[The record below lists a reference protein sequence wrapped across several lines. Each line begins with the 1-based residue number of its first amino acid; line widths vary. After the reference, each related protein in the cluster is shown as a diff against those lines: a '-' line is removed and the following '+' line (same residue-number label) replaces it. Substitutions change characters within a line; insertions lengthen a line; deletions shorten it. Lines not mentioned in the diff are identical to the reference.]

1 MSEEVEK
8 DTGEDSKELEK
19 NYIPGRPYSRLRR
32 ELSEEDLTNPA
43 VQKLI
48 ISDIDKLEGRI
59 SDLEDF
65 QVKFYETDKDKAVL
79 KEKLKG
85 HNSHEIL
92 YSFCLS
98 AGSGLLG
105 ISSLFQLNDKGWI
118 FLVVGG
124 LLIVG
129 GILSKFVKWS

>member
-8 DTGEDSKELEK
+8 DTGKDSREIEK

-48 ISDIDKLEGRI
+48 ISDIDKLEARI

-65 QVKFYETDKDKAVL
+65 QVKFYETEKDKAVL
-79 KEKLKG
+79 QEKLKG

-105 ISSLFQLNDKGWI
+105 ISSLFEMKEEGWI
-118 FLVVGG
+118 FLTIGG

-129 GILSKFVKWS
+129 GILSKYVKWN

>member
-1 MSEEVEK
+1 MNEEVEK
-8 DTGEDSKELEK
+8 DKGEDSKEIDK

-32 ELSEEDLTNPA
+32 ELSEDDLANPA

-48 ISDIDKLEGRI
+48 ISDIDKLEARI

-65 QVKFYETDKDKAVL
+65 QEKFYATDKDKAVL
-79 KEKLKG
+79 EEKLKG

-105 ISSLFQLNDKGWI
+105 ISSLFKIEEQGWI
-118 FLVVGG
+118 FLVIGG
-124 LLIVG
+124 ILIIG
-129 GILSKFVKWS
+129 GILSKFVKWN

>member
-1 MSEEVEK
+1 MYLWKWS
-8 DTGEDSKELEK
+8 GELEK

-48 ISDIDKLEGRI
+48 ISDIDKLEVRI
-59 SDLEDF
+59 SDLEEF
-65 QVKFYETDKDKAVL
+65 QVKFYETDKEKAVL
-79 KEKLKG
+79 EEKLKG

-105 ISSLFQLNDKGWI
+105 ISSLFELGEKGWI
-118 FLVVGG
+118 FLVIGG
-124 LLIVG
+124 ILIIG
-129 GILSKFVKWS
+129 GILSKFVKWN

>member
-48 ISDIDKLEGRI
+48 ISDIDKLEVRI
-59 SDLEDF
+59 SWFVL
-65 QVKFYETDKDKAVL
+65 QVL
-79 KEKLKG
+79 KAE
-85 HNSHEIL
+85 
-92 YSFCLS
+92 
-98 AGSGLLG
+98 A
-105 ISSLFQLNDKGWI
+105 QR
-118 FLVVGG
+118 
-124 LLIVG
+124 IVSMTDERF
-129 GILSKFVKWS
+129 IKT